1 MKRIDDNIQQIVGS
15 ENLLEKGIL
24 IINFF
29 YVPSIFSS
37 SHEEKIKTFAEKNPL
52 PFNFFQGYV
61 RNKGQ
66 CQTSFDHPKYMI
78 STLDLAER
86 TNYTMNG
93 GDYEIPHLPLSEV
106 AYGHGTV

>member
-1 MKRIDDNIQQIVGS
+1 MKHIDDNNQQIVAS
-15 ENLLEKGIL
+15 ENLLEKAILNIDSGI
-24 IINFF
+24 F
-29 YVPSIFSS
+29 FSS
-37 SHEEKIKTFAEKNPL
+37 SHEEKLKTFVEKNPL

-61 RNKGQ
+61 HNKGQ
-66 CQTSFDHPKYMI
+66 CQASFDYPKYMI

-86 TNYTMNG
+86 TNYTLNG